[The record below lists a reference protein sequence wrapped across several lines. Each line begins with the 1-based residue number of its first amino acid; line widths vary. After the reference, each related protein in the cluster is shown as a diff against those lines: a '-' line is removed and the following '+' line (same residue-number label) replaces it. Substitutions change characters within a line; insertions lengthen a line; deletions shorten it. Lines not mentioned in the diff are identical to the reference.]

1 MDREERRRGARFL
14 EHEFERL
21 DFDGVADR
29 RGRHGKKRWSVLQ
42 FSRCIVAAVVAGRP
56 GFAGMEKLTR
66 DLSAEFRR
74 RLGLER
80 RLPDTTARD
89 YVVRADWEG
98 YRGVLRKQAKSLYRS
113 KSLARARDMPIGMTS
128 IDGKYRHVKV
138 KAQRVDQYPFF
149 QPAKEP
155 VGGWQGG
162 EIRTIS
168 VSAVSSRATFCLDCV
183 PVRRETNEMG
193 MFAEVFEQFLK
204 DWGNTELVELVA
216 TDSGSASLSNATLVN
231 QAGCGYLMVL
241 DAFQP
246 ELLREAERQLGSR
259 TVEEAAATW
268 ETRYR
273 GKTVL
278 YRLWRTTEMTG
289 WNGWDHLRQVLR
301 LERREV
307 HDDPAVADSVGT
319 RYYLSNLPVGRLS
332 AEEWIV
338 VIRRRWDVE
347 NGTHWTLDAILDEDA
362 RPWVRDPNGML
373 VTQMLRRIALNIL
386 ALYRGVH
393 LRSEN
398 NRLKPWRDILE
409 PFYDLLR
416 LATLADL
423 MDRRAYRRLSIA
435 A

>member
-1 MDREERRRGARFL
+1 
-14 EHEFERL
+14 
-21 DFDGVADR
+21 
-29 RGRHGKKRWSVLQ
+29 
-42 FSRCIVAAVVAGRP
+42 
-56 GFAGMEKLTR
+56 
-66 DLSAEFRR
+66 
-74 RLGLER
+74 
-80 RLPDTTARD
+80 
-89 YVVRADWEG
+89 
-98 YRGVLRKQAKSLYRS
+98 
-113 KSLARARDMPIGMTS
+113 
-128 IDGKYRHVKV
+128 
-138 KAQRVDQYPFF
+138 
-149 QPAKEP
+149 
-155 VGGWQGG
+155 
-162 EIRTIS
+162 
-168 VSAVSSRATFCLDCV
+168 
-183 PVRRETNEMG
+183 
-193 MFAEVFEQFLK
+193 
-204 DWGNTELVELVA
+204 
-216 TDSGSASLSNATLVN
+216 
-231 QAGCGYLMVL
+231 
-241 DAFQP
+241 
-246 ELLREAERQLGSR
+246 
-259 TVEEAAATW
+259 
-268 ETRYR
+268 
-273 GKTVL
+273 
-278 YRLWRTTEMTG
+278 
-289 WNGWDHLRQVLR
+289 